1 MLFVYN
7 SGMAEMTIRLR
18 CDPETGK
25 RDIIIALESDADAL
39 PQEHEAL
46 HRRLVEKLIGSGL
59 LTAEEAGKVI
69 VEREE
74 RKGEAAAAPVGDPPP
89 ARKSAAD
96 QN

>member
-1 MLFVYN
+1 
-7 SGMAEMTIRLR
+7 MADMTIRLR

-25 RDIIIALESDADAL
+25 RDIIVALETDADAL

-59 LTAEEAGKVI
+59 LTAEDAGKLI

-74 RKGEAAAAPVGDPPP
+74 KKGEAAAAPVGAPPP
-89 ARKSAAD
+89 ARKSAAES
-96 QN
+96 N

>member
-1 MLFVYN
+1 
-7 SGMAEMTIRLR
+7 MAEMTIRLR

-25 RDIIIALESDADAL
+25 RDIIVALESDADAL

-59 LTAEEAGKVI
+59 LTAEEAGKLI

-74 RKGEAAAAPVGDPPP
+74 RKGEAATAPVGDPPP
-89 ARKSAAD
+89 ARKSAAES
-96 QN
+96 N

>member
-1 MLFVYN
+1 VYN

-18 CDPETGK
+18 CDHETGK

-89 ARKSAAD
+89 ARKIASE